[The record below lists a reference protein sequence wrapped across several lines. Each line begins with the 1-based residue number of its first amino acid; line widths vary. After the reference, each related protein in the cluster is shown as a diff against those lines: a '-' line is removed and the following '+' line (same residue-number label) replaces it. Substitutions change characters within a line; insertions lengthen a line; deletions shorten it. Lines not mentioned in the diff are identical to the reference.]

1 MKKLPEWLSEYRR
14 ANYNYVRANY
24 PNLPEKAIPTP
35 AKPKDTANEITKAII
50 KYCTWRGW
58 QAERVNVTGR
68 WIFNKR
74 ANRQLWI
81 PTSGTR
87 GSADIHATIAGMSVK
102 IEVKAGKDRLSD
114 YQKDYARRVI
124 EAGGHYLVVHSFED
138 FYNWLK
144 NKNLLP

>member
-1 MKKLPEWLSEYRR
+1 MKNTPEWLSEYRR

-24 PNLPEKAIPTP
+24 PLLPEKAIPKQ
-35 AKPKDTANEITKAII
+35 AKPKNTANDITKAIL

-58 QAERVNVTGR
+58 QAERVNVMGR
-68 WIFNKR
+68 QIYDKRRGKTIWIK
-74 ANRQLWI
+74 
-81 PTSGTR
+81 TSGTR

-124 EAGGHYLVVHSFED
+124 EAGGHYIVVHSFED